1 MEEVI
6 MSFDPMRTAPSRP
19 LVLFLVG
26 VLVSMPFS
34 SMSARAAVT
43 VETAREQ
50 ATSALDQA
58 IAAYEA
64 RIKELETENAR
75 LKAEISVLKGS
86 GSVSVPVVTA
96 PSSASG
102 SATTTGALNNNITIS
117 STGSLSTL
125 VITGDATL
133 DTKYRT
139 IIQKVQDN
147 RELVLRSNEM

>member
-1 MEEVI
+1 
-6 MSFDPMRTAPSRP
+6 RTAPSRP

>member
-1 MEEVI
+1 
-6 MSFDPMRTAPSRP
+6 
-19 LVLFLVG
+19 
-26 VLVSMPFS
+26 
-34 SMSARAAVT
+34 MSARAAVT